1 MVNHILLV
9 EKLDEFLNEDINFD
23 DVSMRYL
30 AGSNQIAGSF
40 IAKQAGVVCGQTIPQ
55 AAYDLLGD
63 ATYTPIVADG
73 ELVVAGTVIGK
84 VEGRA
89 ATLLTGERV
98 ILNLMQRMS
107 GIASKTA
114 EVIRKLDDPTI
125 KITDTRK
132 TAPGLR
138 LFDKYAVAVGGGV
151 NHRFDLTGGVM
162 LKDNHIALA
171 GGVTQAVKSV
181 QRAVGPLTPIEVE
194 VETET
199 ELREAISAKADVIMF
214 DNQTPQTIK
223 KWQQL
228 VPDTIKIEASGGITE
243 ETISNFKGCGANY
256 LSMGNLTN
264 AVSPL
269 DVSFLVQGAVKS

>member
-9 EKLDEFLNEDINFD
+9 EKLTEFLNEDINFD

-223 KWQQL
+223 KNGNSL
-228 VPDTIKIEASGGITE
+228 FLIRLKLKLRVALPKRRFLILRGVVRTIFQWGT
-243 ETISNFKGCGANY
+243 
-256 LSMGNLTN
+256 
-264 AVSPL
+264 
-269 DVSFLVQGAVKS
+269 